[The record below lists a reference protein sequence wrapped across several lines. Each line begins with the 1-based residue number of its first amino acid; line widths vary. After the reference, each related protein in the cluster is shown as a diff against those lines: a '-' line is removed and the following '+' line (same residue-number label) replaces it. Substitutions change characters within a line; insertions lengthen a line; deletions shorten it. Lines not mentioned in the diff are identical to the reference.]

1 MAGEGL
7 RKNLGQGVSVGA
19 LSYREG
25 PQDAAEPQDAWAM
38 LGLGGQVREGDQEEG
53 GEEIKILAKRT
64 GPQSALM
71 MRQEDNQ
78 RGARFGV
85 KPCLSGSC
93 ISSFLDK
100 SLRTRGSLRKSWE
113 YRGSGPEAFERA
125 RVRSR
130 RVSGL
135 GRDRAGRWQ
144 WNRLTLSLERSSLKC
159 IWMP

>member
-64 GPQSALM
+64 GPQSA
-71 MRQEDNQ
+71 
-78 RGARFGV
+78 
-85 KPCLSGSC
+85 
-93 ISSFLDK
+93 
-100 SLRTRGSLRKSWE
+100 
-113 YRGSGPEAFERA
+113 
-125 RVRSR
+125 
-130 RVSGL
+130 
-135 GRDRAGRWQ
+135 
-144 WNRLTLSLERSSLKC
+144 
-159 IWMP
+159 